1 MEETVICQGLTCH
14 EVLDWIDEDDDSSTV
29 MRSLNIDPTLTAL
42 TPTLTA
48 AVTDSHEEDSDIEE
62 LDFQKTTKRKGA
74 GHVPYDFRSKR
85 RKLTLE

>member
-1 MEETVICQGLTCH
+1 MEETVISQGLTCG
-14 EVLDWIDEDDDSSTV
+14 ELDETLDSIDIA
-29 MRSLNIDPTLTAL
+29 IDPTLTAL